1 MSFIKHKFKNKNT
14 KKLPTKDFEIKY
26 FCSCNKDALAKFRK
40 AYNMEL
46 EAKFGRLEKE
56 KGLTY
61 SDSMSDLSDI
71 DYDFS
76 DDEKKKDPENQE

>member
-1 MSFIKHKFKNKNT
+1 
-14 KKLPTKDFEIKY
+14 
-26 FCSCNKDALAKFRK
+26 
-40 AYNMEL
+40 MEL
-46 EAKFGRLEKE
+46 EAKFGRLENE

-76 DDEKKKDPENQE
+76 DDEKKKDPENQEWTIINSILPSYLDNLAE